1 MKNNKVNKIT
11 EMILK
16 NEAGVSDYYKFG
28 VDYFGPF
35 LYGYTKWLYDSLEKE
50 KFKKVFFFSR
60 DGYMMEKA
68 FRLVNQSEICCE
80 YVYFS
85 RKSIRQAL
93 LSKCTDYE
101 SSLKYLS
108 WERYVSFGKFLEYYG
123 FSGTERI
130 KIANDFGVK
139 LETDFAFTELRTN
152 EILTKIYNRLKP
164 QIDSNSKIQE
174 QLLEK
179 YLIQIGFSGRCAIV
193 DIGWHGSMQYY
204 LEQFL
209 ALKNIKASVTGY
221 YVGINPTVP
230 LMGKALGYL
239 YDENNQKLR
248 KSVLCFFGGYE
259 KLFQSFEGSTYG
271 YAENES
277 EIIPYLAPYEYNEN
291 PRAVQYIKEWQKG
304 ALDFVK
310 EAERKKYTLVDCE
323 QMAMPLVHM
332 GKSPSIKQVKLFEF
346 LYNADGTKE
355 YFTCQKPLY
364 KYKLKEFMHDLSN
377 SPWKTGFM
385 KSAFRLPLPYYLIY
399 EIVRK

>member
-1 MKNNKVNKIT
+1 MGIQPMENNKVNEIG
-11 EMILK
+11 
-16 NEAGVSDYYKFG
+16 ASDYYKFG
-28 VDYFGPF
+28 VDCFGPF
-35 LYGYTKWLYDSLEKE
+35 LYGYTKWLYHSLEKE

-68 FRLVNQSEICCE
+68 FHLINKSKISCE

-93 LSKCTDYE
+93 LNKCNDYA

-108 WERYVSFGKFLEYYG
+108 RERFISFGKLLEYYG
-123 FSGTERI
+123 FSETERI
-130 KIANDFGVK
+130 KIANDFAVK
-139 LETDFAFTELRTN
+139 LETDFAFNELGTN
-152 EILTKIYNRLKP
+152 KKLAEIYNILKL
-164 QIDSNSKIQE
+164 QIDSNSVIQE
-174 QLLEK
+174 HLLEK
-179 YLIQIGFSGRCAIV
+179 YLAQIGFSGRCAIV

-204 LEQFL
+204 LEQFINSKRIQ
-209 ALKNIKASVTGY
+209 ATVTGY

-230 LMGKALGYL
+230 LKGRTFGYL
-239 YDENNQKLR
+239 YDESNQKLR

-271 YAENES
+271 YKENGS
-277 EIIPYLAPYEYNEN
+277 EITPYLAPYEYDEN
-291 PRAVQYIKEWQKG
+291 PQAVQHIREWQKG

-310 EAERKKYTLVDCE
+310 EAECQNYSLADCK

-332 GKSPSIKQVKLFEF
+332 GKSPSAKQVKLFEF

-364 KYKLKEFMHDLSN
+364 KYKLREFTHDLSN

-385 KSAFRLPLPYYLIY
+385 KSAFKLPLPYYLIY
-399 EIVRK
+399 EIIRK